1 MKNFLSSYW
10 DNHLQYIISLL
21 LVFFLMPPVIFGSVY
36 VTFQLY
42 CAINPTHTCVKK

>member
-21 LVFFLMPPVIFGSVY
+21 LVFFLMPPVIYGSVY
-36 VTFQLY
+36 MTFQLY
-42 CAINPTHTCVKK
+42 CATNPTHTCVKK